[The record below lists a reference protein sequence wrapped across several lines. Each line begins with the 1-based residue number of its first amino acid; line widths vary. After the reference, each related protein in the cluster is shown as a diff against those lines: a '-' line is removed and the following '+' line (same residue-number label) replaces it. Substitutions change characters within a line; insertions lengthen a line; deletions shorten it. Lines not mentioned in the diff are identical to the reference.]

1 MSLLNLA
8 WRVIAAVT
16 VMVASPSLMAQGR
29 NLPNGPAYH
38 PFAEPLEFDPDW
50 QFFAPVDVDSMLE
63 KSPRKRAHTGWFAT
77 YDRTNMWVSRPETEA
92 SRNTGDFGWGNRF
105 DVGFMTGE
113 RTGWLASFRHMGGP
127 NVYDTIYQERINRVN
142 TDDTN
147 SLTDPVQP
155 FIDVNDPQ
163 LGTRVY
169 VLEDSLN
176 VFSMSNFEINKT
188 WRREPYRYGGIIEPM
203 VGFKYATVD
212 DFAVNESYN
221 RFTNLITA
229 PLDPPTASTQLE
241 TMISNQTRVKNQMV
255 GGQLGARYFTHYDRW
270 TVSGELRAFSMAN
283 FQSANRATRAYTT
296 EYSGGPA
303 INVDVV
309 ATNYTTGTGFEHA
322 TNTEFV
328 FGFEARAEAAYQL
341 TKAFSVRGGIDVI
354 DFAGGIWRGANFT
367 ALKGQPTDQDL
378 QMAGYTFGIE
388 FNR

>member
-1 MSLLNLA
+1 
-8 WRVIAAVT
+8 
-16 VMVASPSLMAQGR
+16 
-29 NLPNGPAYH
+29 
-38 PFAEPLEFDPDW
+38 
-50 QFFAPVDVDSMLE
+50 
-63 KSPRKRAHTGWFAT
+63 
-77 YDRTNMWVSRPETEA
+77 
-92 SRNTGDFGWGNRF
+92 
-105 DVGFMTGE
+105 
-113 RTGWLASFRHMGGP
+113 
-127 NVYDTIYQERINRVN
+127 
-142 TDDTN
+142 
-147 SLTDPVQP
+147 
-155 FIDVNDPQ
+155 
-163 LGTRVY
+163 
-169 VLEDSLN
+169 
-176 VFSMSNFEINKT
+176 
-188 WRREPYRYGGIIEPM
+188 
-203 VGFKYATVD
+203 
-212 DFAVNESYN
+212 
-221 RFTNLITA
+221 
-229 PLDPPTASTQLE
+229 
-241 TMISNQTRVKNQMV
+241 MISNQTRVKNQMV